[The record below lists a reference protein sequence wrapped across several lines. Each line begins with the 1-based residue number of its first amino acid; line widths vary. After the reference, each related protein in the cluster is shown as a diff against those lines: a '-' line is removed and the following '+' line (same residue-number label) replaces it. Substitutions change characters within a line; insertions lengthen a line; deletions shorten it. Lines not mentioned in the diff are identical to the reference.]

1 MQLAARMPVGIRAA
15 PVAQM
20 CVLAAP
26 ESRASV
32 AKVVRALRAYSM
44 SAVPDMMCVVA
55 EDPSA
60 SPGLDGFE
68 LELVTRQCNVLG
80 LQPPQRIT
88 GIRVG
93 QSGSLV
99 VRLLSPGSRIILKI
113 TTAADRLARAR
124 LERRLIAN
132 PELALIMP
140 CYVAG
145 TDSHDLVTL
154 ATEAHD
160 PMPPAAAI
168 TDSEWNS
175 VAAAL
180 GLLHRT
186 PVPGW
191 ANLPRDA
198 PPQTA
203 AIAASASA
211 WADRVPVEVAAT
223 AGEIIRNHITAFATG
238 KVMEHGDCHIENV
251 VRDRHGRFRW
261 IDWQEARIGDGF
273 SDLAFLWQRAEF
285 AGARPPREAMTQTYV
300 QARGL
305 TLDPDVCR
313 SLDLAEI
320 RLLFLAW
327 PPFLDYGSPAGQ
339 RHMAD
344 RLCDLTTTLR

>member
-1 MQLAARMPVGIRAA
+1 MEEDYPSA
-15 PVAQM
+15 
-20 CVLAAP
+20 CTC
-26 ESRASV
+26 
-32 AKVVRALRAYSM
+32 SM

-60 SPGLDGFE
+60 SSGLDQFE
-68 LELVTRQCNVLG
+68 LELVERQCNVLG
-80 LQPPQRIT
+80 LPPPQRVT

-113 TTAADRLARAR
+113 TTAADRLARAQ
-124 LERRLIAN
+124 LERRLIAS

-145 TDSHDLVTL
+145 ADSHDLVTL
-154 ATEAHD
+154 ATQEHD
-160 PMPPAAAI
+160 PLPHAAAI
-168 TDSEWNS
+168 TDGEWNS
-175 VAAAL
+175 LAAAL

-191 ANLPRDA
+191 ANLA
-198 PPQTA
+198 IAATPQTA
-203 AIAASASA
+203 AIAASASV
-211 WADRVPVEVAAT
+211 WGDRVPAEVAAT
-223 AGEIIRNHITAFATG
+223 AEKIIRDLIAGAFATVE
-238 KVMEHGDCHIENV
+238 VMEHGDCHIENV

-285 AGARPPREAMTQTYV
+285 AGARPPREAMTQAYV

-305 TLDPDVCR
+305 TFDLDVSR

-327 PPFLDYGSPAGQ
+327 PPFLNYGSPASQ

-344 RLCDLTTTLR
+344 RLCDLTAILR